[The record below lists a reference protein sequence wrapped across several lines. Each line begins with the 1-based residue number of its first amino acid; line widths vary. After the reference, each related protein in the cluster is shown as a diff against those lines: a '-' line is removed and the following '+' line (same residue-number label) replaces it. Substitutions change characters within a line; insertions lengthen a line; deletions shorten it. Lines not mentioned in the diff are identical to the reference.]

1 MYREVLKI
9 HLSYID
15 TLWN

>member
-1 MYREVLKI
+1 MYRKVLKI